1 MRVCWSSAEIK
12 NQQKG
17 STSSSLG
24 SAVVKLDALVS
35 WHQIL
40 NEVFTCLNCTVW
52 LQITQTVK
60 RY

>member
-40 NEVFTCLNCTVW
+40 NETSFYLS
-52 LQITQTVK
+52 
-60 RY
+60 